1 MDPEGSHDKLW
12 TTCSFRLYEDEKVAL
27 QILADKLITTPS
39 RLIRFAVCSLLLR
52 QQSEL
57 QSRLNGVIYSRNV

>member
-1 MDPEGSHDKLW
+1 MDAAPEKLW

-52 QQSEL
+52 QQAEL
-57 QSRLNGVIYSRNV
+57 ESRLKGVIYRGNV